1 MLDKDQSYHIVKV
14 LRLSIDD
21 EIEVFDGMGSSAIC
35 KIIEAKRNLISLN
48 RISSLNNTKP
58 KDKIF

>member
-14 LRLSIDD
+14 LRLNIDD

-35 KIIEAKRNLISLN
+35 KIIEANRSLVSLN
-48 RISSLNNTKP
+48 RIS
-58 KDKIF
+58 